1 MSRWLLLLPLQ
12 VSFALAQSE
21 RRNIT
26 GLVTDS
32 TGASVANVRT
42 TITSGATN
50 ISAHAV
56 TTSTG
61 EYNGVYKIEIAAP
74 GFGVLADGV
83 TLTAGAS
90 VRMDAELQD
99 GLLTNSIRS
108 SSAGGRHEDG
118 GAKITTAARMDQP
131 EK

>member
-1 MSRWLLLLPLQ
+1 MSRWFLLPLLT

-21 RRNIT
+21 RGNIT
-26 GLVTDS
+26 GVVTDS
-32 TGASVANVRT
+32 TGASVAKASV

-61 EYNGVYKIEIAAP
+61 EYNAPNLGPGVYKIEIAAP
-74 GFGVLADGV
+74 GFRRFVADGV

-90 VRMDAELQD
+90 IRMDAQLEVGQ
-99 GLLTNSIRS
+99 LT
-108 SSAGGRHEDG
+108 D
-118 GAKITTAARMDQP
+118 
-131 EK
+131 